1 MSVGKGLQKLPDN
14 LFGLPV
20 VRKHVSGAG
29 KIETGPV
36 KSPDHAESGLDI
48 REEFSEGL
56 FPEYDDLE
64 GLIWGIPFQ
73 KRSGR
78 GISVSPW
85 RWERG
90 QKKTEP
96 FGPPSPSMID
106 AHRFLRR
113 ESGRPQRSQPS
124 SK

>member
-56 FPEYDDLE
+56 FPEYDD
-64 GLIWGIPFQ
+64 
-73 KRSGR
+73 SGGVDLGDSLPEKVR
-78 GISVSPW
+78 AGHQRLTVEVG
-85 RWERG
+85 ERP
-90 QKKTEP
+90 KENRAFWTPE
-96 FGPPSPSMID
+96 SID
-106 AHRFLRR
+106 D
-113 ESGRPQRSQPS
+113 
-124 SK
+124 